1 MYPSKPEINIGTAY
15 LLWGL
20 GCFGFCGIH
29 RFYLGKPVSGLIW
42 LFTLGLFGFGQFID
56 LFLIPGLSQE
66 RNRYLWERSRTD
78 SLLNMAAMGQQ
89 TIPTDITFTDIP
101 KRIEG
106 NPDPMLKLLKAAAA
120 NNNILSV
127 GQAMM
132 ATELSHDEIENL
144 LKKALRQGIAQV
156 DNDPKSGGVRYYFDL

>member
-1 MYPSKPEINIGTAY
+1 MYPSRPEINVGLAY

-20 GCFGFCGIH
+20 GCFGICGIH

-42 LFTLGLFGFGQFID
+42 LFTFGLFGFGQFID

-78 SLLNMAAMGQQ
+78 SLLNTAAMGQQ
-89 TIPTDITFTDIP
+89 TIPTDVTMTDIP

-127 GQAMM
+127 GQAMI
-132 ATELSHDEIENL
+132 ATELSHDEIESL
-144 LKKALRQGIAQV
+144 LKKALRQGIAHV